1 MYFFILIFFWIWYT
15 FLNSYI
21 IIQVISRY
29 PGQTPQPMLIENSH
43 QKISVKRSLAK
54 FSKYWKGFLKIS
66 QSQLI
71 ADEGWIKLARDP
83 GIAHSRVTVSQ
94 WIGITF
100 ESLALF

>member
-1 MYFFILIFFWIWYT
+1 MYIFYFNFLDLVYI
-15 FLNSYI
+15 LNSYI

-71 ADEGWIKLARDP
+71 VDEGWIKLARDP